1 MTEAAATD
9 LLSAPAYCQYASGP
23 CDQQMPDR
31 TSSQVFFAYPSDP
44 TTVAA
49 AIEAAAAELKMNQ
62 PDKRWMTW
70 RQMDIAGQTIFCSI
84 CKNLRQS
91 QAIVAD
97 VTTLNFNL
105 MFEIGYA
112 IGLGVPLVP
121 IRDTSFIRDK
131 QDFAALGMLDTIGY
145 VDFSN
150 SDQLVESLPDKI
162 PSHPF
167 SFSTTQVFH
176 GSPIYVVKGHIETEG
191 AVQVLSTLKKSPLKF
206 RTYDP
211 VETPRL
217 SLHEACR
224 QVSGSAGVIAH
235 LLHPERAGAKVHN
248 ARAALL
254 GGISMALEKVTVLL
268 QEGEVN
274 QPIDYRDVVKSYSQ
288 PNQIPALLEDCF
300 HAVISRMQQTDG
312 RSRAAKTATLL
323 ADVDLGDLA
332 AENEILGLQDY
343 FVQTGAAIQ
352 ARQGHARLVVGRKGS
367 GKTAIFYDV
376 RATQSSTP
384 SQLVL
389 DLKPEGHQFARLRDF
404 VDETM
409 GHGMRE
415 HTMAAFWN
423 YILLGEIAR
432 KALERDKKYALRDN
446 RRLKRY
452 ERLKAIYEKHDPGW
466 QDDFSQRLL
475 RQVDRIC
482 RELGNLRPDELGER
496 LTRIIY
502 AGDVRE
508 LGEAVV
514 TYLQEKRGVWLL
526 IDNLDK
532 SWPVRGAGSSDI
544 LVLRALLD
552 ATRKLQRDFEAN
564 DVAFQSLVFIR
575 TDIFEKLRKET
586 PDKGKDT
593 AIYLDWEDPEVFRE
607 LVRRRLEVNEGWGSV
622 FTNQWHAIC
631 TPLVGAQDSFAYIA
645 ERTLMRP
652 RDLLMFLRRA
662 LDVAINRGHSVIEV
676 GDLEQAEKGYS
687 EDLLLSIMFEITDT
701 RQEYDEILYAFHGV
715 GPELPMD
722 ELEMVLEVA
731 GIGPLE
737 RRGAVETLLWFG
749 FLGVTGS
756 AFPEPRYSYSVKGN
770 LRRLLHPVEMGDAA
784 FVVHPAFRAALDIAP
799 SVPSSKFFQE

>member
-1 MTEAAATD
+1 MNEAARPD
-9 LLSAPAYCQYASGP
+9 LLVAPAYCQYASGP
-23 CDQQMPDR
+23 CDQQMPETVR
-31 TSSQVFFAYPSDP
+31 SQVFFAYPSDP
-44 TTVAA
+44 TTVSA
-49 AIEAAAAELKMNQ
+49 AIESAAVKLKRQ
-62 PDKRWMTW
+62 HPDTSWTTW
-70 RQMDIAGQTIFCSI
+70 RQMDTAGLTIFCTI
-84 CKNLRQS
+84 CKSFRQS
-91 QAIVAD
+91 QAVVAD

-105 MFEIGYA
+105 MFEIGYV
-112 IGLGVPLVP
+112 IGLGVPLLP
-121 IRDTSFIRDK
+121 IRDTSFVRDK
-131 QDFAALGMLDTIGY
+131 QEFAALGMLDTIGY
-145 VDFSN
+145 VDFAN
-150 SDQLVESLPDKI
+150 SDQLVERLPGRI
-162 PSHPF
+162 PSPPF
-167 SFSTTQVFH
+167 SFSTAQLFH
-176 GSPIYVVKGHIETEG
+176 TSPIYVVKGHIETEG

-206 RTYDP
+206 RTFDP

-235 LLHPERAGAKVHN
+235 LLHPDRAGARVHN

-254 GGISMALEKVTVLL
+254 CGIGMALEKVTVLL

-274 QPIDYRDVVKSYSQ
+274 QPIDYRDVVKTYSH
-288 PNQIPALLEDCF
+288 PSQIAALLEDGF
-300 HAVISRMQQTDG
+300 RAVIAGMQQADG
-312 RSRAAKTATLL
+312 RPQADKSGTLL
-323 ADVDLGDLA
+323 AEIDLGDLA

-343 FVQTGAAIQ
+343 FVRTGAAIQ
-352 ARQGHARLVVGRKGS
+352 AQQGHARLVVGRKGS

-376 RATQSSTP
+376 RSTQSSTP

-409 GHGMRE
+409 GPGMRE

-432 KALERDKKYALRDN
+432 KAIERDKSYALRDN

-452 ERLKAIYEKHDPGW
+452 EHLKSIYEKHDPGW

-482 RELGNLRPDELGER
+482 RELGKLPQEELGER
-496 LTRIIY
+496 LTPIIY

-514 TYLQEKRGVWLL
+514 AYLREKHGVWLL

-532 SWPVRGAGSSDI
+532 SWPVRGAGGSDI

-564 DVAFQSLVFIR
+564 GVAFRSMVFIR
-575 TDIFEKLRKET
+575 TDIFEQMRRET

-593 AIYLDWEDPEVFRE
+593 AIYLDWEDPEIFRE
-607 LVRRRLEVNEGWGSV
+607 LVRRRLEINKGLGSS
-622 FTNQWHAIC
+622 FSDQWSAIC
-631 TPLVGAQDSFAYIA
+631 TPLIGAQDSFSYIT

-662 LDVAINRGHSVIEV
+662 LDVAINRGHSLIEAS
-676 GDLEQAEKGYS
+676 DLEQAEKGYS

-701 RQEYDEILYAFHGV
+701 RPEFDEIIYSFHGI
-715 GPELPMD
+715 GPELPKD
-722 ELEMVLEVA
+722 ELEMLLELS
-731 GIGPLE
+731 GIEPVEQG
-737 RRGAVETLLWFG
+737 GAVETLLWFG
-749 FLGVTGS
+749 FLGVAGS
-756 AFPEPRYSYSVKGN
+756 AFPEPKYSYDVKGN
-770 LRRLLHPVEMGDAA
+770 LRRLLYPVEMGDAV
-784 FVVHPAFRAALDIAP
+784 FVVHPAFRAALDIAAG
-799 SVPSSKFFQE
+799 ET